1 MPDYDEFGIPIK
13 KSAAPENSVDEFGI
27 TIKKKESTPS
37 GDFSLNDAL
46 NYGRG
51 LLQLDFLKPPSSSSS
66 EYQSGSDLIQGN
78 LTKNNQRESALRAY
92 DKGASF
98 IEQDYDARHKQ
109 IAASPYLQQVDER
122 IHPDAVTWQGM
133 VNANK
138 DLSNNIALPDQ
149 NDIPGYE
156 KNAILN
162 SPSALRQYRQKRQR
176 ETDEALN
183 KLNEQNRALEQHSP
197 ENVGLG
203 DRIFDETAY
212 ASVNAQIDQQKK
224 YKQQLI
230 KSIADVASVEVPRKF
245 IKSNLPIKEIEVGK
259 EYLRVVGDPQIADDE
274 KVLSDIERGL
284 ADSDGVFIKDGQ
296 ALPINKDTERTQQFI
311 NYKMFKTGA
320 DVMATYFSDQA
331 DKKYETGTTKLKID
345 SLRALEDQKIKYKDQ
360 PDVLA
365 NIRRQSDFLFQDPE
379 VKNYFASVSEALNY
393 YTKSQKAADQF
404 PQVKRQ
410 QLRQK
415 LNDAFFTFSAA
426 IQSANFGENAGL
438 GSEATNIYHGIF
450 GATPS
455 EKDIPLLASIVG
467 ISTDEARSIINERVK
482 GFIGESPSG
491 VRVNGLLQGIA
502 QGTDETIANG
512 LMGIRRLFNTDNVE
526 TANRILSDR
535 ITSYETQAEGV
546 KLRDELGKYNI
557 NPNSIFNTM
566 GKGIGQTAVFAAPTL
581 VTGGLGAG
589 LLGAELGGDL
599 ATIGTKI
606 IEGASTIATGY
617 AGSYE
622 DAYKEAARYTSDEKI
637 RRGYANITAFENA
650 LPELFLSPADIA
662 KKVGLGRRLSGEA
675 AFRAF
680 ATESGQLGVEKTIA
694 QRLGMAVKEMANVV
708 GAENAEELTTLFTNI
723 KTKKD
728 VLGINTTP
736 AEALSQAIETIATTT
751 ITTIPLGIGA
761 GINASK
767 DMSGIRKEGW
777 FWVGN
782 EPDLSKEKL
791 KVLYDNGQITDQKY
805 NEKVASVNTLSQIVD
820 AVNKTT
826 KSDGSTL
833 TWEEK
838 RDLTAQQFRIQQND
852 ALRNNGAIAADEER
866 IDEDNQE
873 ALSEQKRILTPN
885 KSVEVQFTE
894 DDEHRLHELEN
905 KGNPVVDVNTLET
918 VRETGLRTPE
928 EEKEYSSLLR
938 KQSEAEVSTPKKTG
952 KTSVGENVT
961 VIEPTVRASENVTV
975 QMPAQV
981 NSPTI
986 VDKSSKKQG
995 VSIDNMDELLA
1006 NDVARLSIS
1015 QNGENIPFNT
1025 FDVTI
1030 DRDNNTAEVAFVEK
1044 KDRTK
1049 NKGIGYDAYVELGER
1064 LAEQGITLTTSGN
1077 NAKLPGGTA
1086 IWNRLVKDGKAERF
1100 GDKGYRYIPA
1110 SKQNTEVKSA
1120 NSMTVTEMKYLP
1132 DLDDSGI
1139 NESALSDL
1147 NKIDFADE
1155 KSVKDGVGKILQ
1167 TINNKVIPENKFE
1180 QVLKTKSKLI
1190 GNENYFDK
1198 DYLEKY
1204 IHLSTK
1210 DFSSVNQETKQE
1222 SKSTPSIKE
1231 AASIFNSIKNESNS
1245 DVTIKEKASEQLK
1258 STNKEVVDKARLIN
1272 DNYDKIV
1279 SELVKAGKIKK
1290 EC

>member
-13 KSAAPENSVDEFGI
+13 KTTTPESSVDEFGI
-27 TIKKKESTPS
+27 PIKKKEPTPS

-51 LLQLDFLKPPSSSSS
+51 LVQLDFLKSPSSSNS

-78 LTKNNQRESALRAY
+78 LTKNNQRESALKAY
-92 DKGASF
+92 DKGSSF

-109 IAASPYLQQVDER
+109 IVASPYLQQIDER

-138 DLSNNIALPDQ
+138 DLSKNVALPDQ
-149 NDIPGYE
+149 NDIPTYE
-156 KNAILN
+156 KSAILN
-162 SPSALRQYRQKRQR
+162 SPSALKQYRQKRQR

-183 KLNEQNRALEQHSP
+183 RLNEQKRALEQHSP

-203 DRIFDETAY
+203 VRILDENAY
-212 ASVNAQIDQQKK
+212 SEVNAQIDQQKK

-230 KSIADVASVEVPRKF
+230 KSVADVASVEVPRKF
-245 IKSNLPIKEIEVGK
+245 INSKLPLKNEDVGK

-284 ADSDGVFIKDGQ
+284 ADSDGVFIKDGK

-311 NYKMFKTGA
+311 NYKMYKKGA
-320 DVMATYFSDQA
+320 EVMSTYFADQA
-331 DKKYETGTTKLKID
+331 DKKYESVKPKIEQ
-345 SLRALEDQKIKYKDQ
+345 LQALEDQKNQYKDQ
-360 PDVLA
+360 QDVLA
-365 NIRRQSDFLFQDPE
+365 NIKRQSDFLRQDTD
-379 VKNYFASVSEALNY
+379 VKSYLASASESLNY
-393 YTKSQKAADQF
+393 YSQAQNAADRF

-410 QLRQK
+410 QIRQK
-415 LNDAFFTFSAA
+415 LNDAFFAFSGA
-426 IQSANFGENAGL
+426 IQSGRFGENAGL
-438 GSEATNIYHGIF
+438 GAEAINLYHGMF
-450 GATPS
+450 GDTPS
-455 EKDIPLLASIVG
+455 ERDIPLLASIVG
-467 ISTDEARSIINERVK
+467 ISNDEARSIINERVK

-512 LMGIRRLFNTDNVE
+512 LMGVRRLFNTDNVE
-526 TANRILSDR
+526 TANRILGDR
-535 ITSYETQAEGV
+535 LTSYGTQASGV
-546 KLRDELGKYNI
+546 KLRDELGQYNI

-589 LLGAELGGDL
+589 LLGAEFGGDL

-622 DAYKEAARYTSDEKI
+622 DAYKEAARYTSDESL
-637 RRGYANITAFENA
+637 RRAYANVTAFENA
-650 LPELFLSPADIA
+650 VPELALSPAEVA
-662 KKVGLGRRLSGEA
+662 KKVGFGRRIGGEA

-680 ATESGQLGVEKTIA
+680 ATEVGEVGIEKTIA
-694 QRLGMAVKEMANVV
+694 QRLGMAVKEVGDVV
-708 GAENAEELTTLFTNI
+708 AAENFEEFSTLATNT

-728 VLGINTTP
+728 MLGINTTP
-736 AEALSQAIETIATTT
+736 AEFLSQAIGTAITTT

-777 FWVGN
+777 FEVGN

-791 KVLYDNGQITDQKY
+791 KVLFDNGQLTDQQY
-805 NEKVASVNTLSQIVD
+805 NSKVASVNTLSQIVN

-826 KSDGSTL
+826 KSDGTTL
-833 TWEEK
+833 TWDEK

-852 ALRNNGAIAADEER
+852 ALRNNGAIAADQER

-873 ALSEQKRILTPN
+873 ALAEQKRILTPN
-885 KSVEVQFTE
+885 ESTVIEFTD

-918 VRETGLRTPE
+918 VRETGIRTPE

-938 KQSEAEVSTPKKTG
+938 KQSEAEVSSPKKTG
-952 KTSVGENVT
+952 KTTVGENVT
-961 VIEPTVRASENVTV
+961 VIEPTARASENVTV

-981 NSPTI
+981 NRPN
-986 VDKSSKKQG
+986 VVEKKSSKEG
-995 VSIDNMDELLA
+995 VSIDNMDELLS

-1015 QNGENIPFNT
+1015 QNGENVPFNT

-1049 NKGIGYDAYVELGER
+1049 NKGVGYDAYVELGER
-1064 LAEQGITLTTSGN
+1064 LAEEGIALTTSGN
-1077 NAKLPGGTA
+1077 NAKLPGGTS
-1086 IWNRLVKDGKAERF
+1086 IWNRLVKEGKAERF
-1100 GDKGYRYIPA
+1100 GDKGYRYVPV
-1110 SKQNTEVKSA
+1110 SKQNSEAKSA
-1120 NSMTVTEMKYLP
+1120 KSMNADEMRSLP
-1132 DLDDSGI
+1132 DLDESGI

-1147 NKIDFADE
+1147 NKIDFTDE
-1155 KSVKDGVGKILQ
+1155 KSVKEGVGKILQ
-1167 TINNKVIPENKFE
+1167 TLNNKVIPETKFE

-1198 DYLEKY
+1198 DYIEKY

-1210 DFSSVNQETKQE
+1210 DFSSVAKESKQE
-1222 SKSTPSIKE
+1222 SKGAPSMKE
-1231 AASIFNSIKNESNS
+1231 AVDVFNNIENESSS
-1245 DVTIKEKASEQLK
+1245 DVDVKEKASEQLQ
-1258 STNKEVVDKARLIN
+1258 SIDKEIADKARLIN

-1279 SELVKAGKIKK
+1279 AELVKAGKIKK